1 MTFNGQKMPS
11 ISPDAYLVGCRRKSC
26 KSFKQRVKEFLK
38 SEDFQNF
45 CNLKKNGVQDG
56 SVLWLVHSEWPL
68 LTLEGTKGE
77 IEADF
82 DIISSDVP
90 YLYKSHKFISRADDG
105 EKQIYFSQS
114 YIVRKNPQGEWI
126 ADLILKDED
135 WLKHA
140 AVKAAFEEV
149 ARVKGYRLIGN
160 IGVYGIKFRSVD
172 TQAWVTIAMSSEGV
186 GKVMA
191 CLLDNGRL
199 VDLDTAE
206 AELQRTP
213 LPSVVKTKFNWFK
226 YWDNNVLIRN

>member
-1 MTFNGQKMPS
+1 MVWIVRG
-11 ISPDAYLVGCRRKSC
+11 
-26 KSFKQRVKEFLK
+26 
-38 SEDFQNF
+38 DFFAAMQ
-45 CNLKKNGVQDG
+45 
-56 SVLWLVHSEWPL
+56 
-68 LTLEGTKGE
+68 GTKGD
-77 IEADF
+77 IFSDF
-82 DIISSDVP
+82 TIVP
-90 YLYKSHKFISRADDG
+90 FSCREYLYKAPKFVNKPGIG
-105 EKQIYFSQS
+105 ETQICFSQT
-114 YIVRKNPQGEWI
+114 YIVRKNGQGQWI
-126 ADLILKDED
+126 AEVVLKDED
-135 WLKHA
+135 WLKQA

-160 IGVYGIKFRSVD
+160 IGVYGIKFHSVD

-226 YWDNNVLIRN
+226 YWDGSVLIRN